1 MSALY
6 PTDNVRVWITVFT
19 ITKENGEKV
28 TFDGPYI
35 FAFDYNEAKQEA
47 ELLSNSAISIDKKIV
62 IEIVGELNE
71 KTKLPIIH

>member
-1 MSALY
+1 MTSHI
-6 PTDNVRVWITVFT
+6 RVWITSFT
-19 ITKENGEKV
+19 VTDENNERK
-28 TFDGPYI
+28 TFSGPYI